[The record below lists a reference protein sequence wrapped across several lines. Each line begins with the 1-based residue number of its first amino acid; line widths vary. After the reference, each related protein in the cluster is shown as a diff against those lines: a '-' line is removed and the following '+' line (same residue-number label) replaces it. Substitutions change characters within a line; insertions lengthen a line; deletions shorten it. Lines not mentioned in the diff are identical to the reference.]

1 MASSFIDCFGRLATQ
16 SDSGFWSAGG
26 VTIGPCNADQAR
38 HTLSGM
44 APSSYTPP
52 EMPLV
57 VPQTVAL
64 VQLRLAMLQ
73 VPGSKAGRT
82 LLHDVDEALHQAGA
96 DAMQLWEYA
105 ASIDRFGQLS
115 GLLVSQCRLSPS
127 QIDTLF
133 RASLR
138 VCV

>member
-1 MASSFIDCFGRLATQ
+1 MGNSFIDCFGRLATL

-52 EMPLV
+52 ETPLM

-73 VPGSKAGRT
+73 NAGSKPGRT

-96 DAMQLWEYA
+96 EAVQLWEYA

-115 GLLVSQCRLSPS
+115 HLLFSQCHLSAS

-133 RASLR
+133 RASVR
-138 VCV
+138 ICV

>member
-1 MASSFIDCFGRLATQ
+1 MASSFTDCFGRLATQ

-44 APSSYTPP
+44 APPSYSPPKTPA
-52 EMPLV
+52 V
-57 VPQTVAL
+57 IPQTVAL

-73 VPGSKAGRT
+73 VPGNKPGHT
-82 LLHDVDEALHQAGA
+82 LLHDVDEALHRAGA
-96 DAMQLWEYA
+96 DAIQVWEYA
-105 ASIDRFGQLS
+105 ANIDRFGQLS
-115 GLLVSQCRLSPS
+115 RLLSSQCHLSPLL
-127 QIDTLF
+127 IDTLF
-133 RASLR
+133 CNSIR